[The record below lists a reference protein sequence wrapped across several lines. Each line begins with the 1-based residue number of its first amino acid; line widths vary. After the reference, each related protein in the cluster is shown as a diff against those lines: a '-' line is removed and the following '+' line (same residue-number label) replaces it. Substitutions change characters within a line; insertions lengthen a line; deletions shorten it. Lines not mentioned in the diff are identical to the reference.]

1 MVFWKEWNTAD
12 GDEDKA
18 NIILVSKEYEKV
30 AEE

>member
-1 MVFWKEWNTAD
+1 MVFQKGWNTAG
-12 GDEDKA
+12 GDADKV